1 MVDSPS
7 PPILRDMVMHLLEKD
22 TSNRK
27 GRRLPLPAGPNTAV
41 YCKARDYAATT
52 LIPLHHHPDR
62 HQLVYAETGVLV
74 VRAGMGRWV
83 VPSTRAIW
91 MPAGVGHQV
100 HCIGAVQMRSL
111 YILPHCMPQAPTTP
125 SAVSITPLLAALIRA
140 AAQIAPSYA
149 EDSRDGRLM
158 RLILD
163 EVQTLPVLPLHLPEP
178 RDPRLRQIGRRLERH
193 PDDASTLQDW
203 AARLQVDVK
212 TIQRLCAR
220 ELGMTFGQWRQQA
233 RLLRALE
240 QLAVGEKVIDV
251 ALALGYES
259 PSAFATMFKRR
270 FGLSPSQFFREN

>member
-1 MVDSPS
+1 MVESRS
-7 PPILRDMVMHLLEKD
+7 TSILRNMVMHPFEKD
-22 TSNRK
+22 IPDARK
-27 GRRLPLPAGPNTAV
+27 GRRQPLPAGPETVV
-41 YCKARDYAATT
+41 YCKARDYPSATV
-52 LIPLHHHPDR
+52 IPLHHHPDR

-74 VRAGMGRWV
+74 VNAGMGRWV

-91 MPAGVGHQV
+91 MPAGIGHQV
-100 HCIGAVQMRSL
+100 HCIGLVQMRSL
-111 YILPHCMPQAPTTP
+111 YITPEAMPHAPETP
-125 SAVSITPLLAALIRA
+125 SAVSITPLLASLIHA
-140 AAQIAPSYA
+140 AVEIPARYA
-149 EDSRDGRLM
+149 ENSRDGRLM

-178 RDPRLRQIGRRLERH
+178 RDPRLRQIGRQLQRH

-240 QLAVGEKVIDV
+240 RLAVGEKVIDV

-270 FGLSPSQFFREN
+270 FGLTPSQFFR